1 MEKLNLEAVFDFK
14 DISPK
19 AQQHLSKVYGTLA
32 MTLGACTTG
41 VIIAPKLTYNF
52 FIQLI
57 AIVVQIYL
65 VYQIH
70 SAKKNTTKLYAL
82 MAIGFMTGMFMKPL
96 VSYAIELDPA
106 ILINAIIITTSLFGA
121 LSLVALKVK
130 QRSLLFLGG
139 IASSILLWVS
149 IASLLGWLF
158 GFSVLSYMQYNV
170 LMIGVFAMFT
180 IYDTQLIIAKYEH
193 GDTNHFSHAL
203 ELFVDFI
210 RLFIHIL

>member
-1 MEKLNLEAVFDFK
+1 
-14 DISPK
+14 
-19 AQQHLSKVYGTLA
+19 

-52 FIQLI
+52 GIQLI
-57 AIVVQIYL
+57 AIIVQIYL

-70 SAKKNTTKLYAL
+70 SAVKNTTKLYAL

-96 VSYAIELDPA
+96 ISYAIELDPA
-106 ILINAIIITTSLFGA
+106 ILINAIVITTSLFGA